1 MAKEPSARLTEGM
14 GSRSSSRSVDFIL
27 ALFILWVEF
36 LIHAWD
42 LVCTTLAWGRFR
54 KCQSLLYF
62 LYGAVETL
70 NIKFW
75 SGKFWFSL
83 PLWSWKRCL
92 FSLGLSFLTLKWSLT
107 SYPTLNVCKYG
118 PRISS
123 VPLHNDGDKRL
134 KIVRRGNDHKFF
146 MRKFHLKLIFCAWK
160 QLIDTLWLSHTYSC
174 KCQVYV

>member
-1 MAKEPSARLTEGM
+1 M

-36 LIHAWD
+36 LIHTWD
-42 LVCTTLAWGRFR
+42 FVCRTLAWGCFR

-70 NIKFW
+70 NRKVW
-75 SGKFWFSL
+75 SGKLWFSL

-92 FSLGLSFLTLKWSLT
+92 FSLGLSFLTLKWSLK

-123 VPLHNDGDKRL
+123 MPLNNDGDKRL
-134 KIVRRGNDHKFF
+134 KIVKGENDHKFF

-160 QLIDTLWLSHTYSC
+160 QLIDTLWWSHTYSC
-174 KCQVYV
+174 KCQAYV